1 MRTSEG
7 KRCCQPYVVINM
19 NTYNED
25 ESKRKQAMIPL
36 IALFICFL
44 AITCVGVAYAFNSTI
59 QIDKNPV
66 NEQYFTLDYTDKDGG
81 AIADV
86 LEIPT
91 DSKDMTI
98 TTSVKVDGDSR
109 TFTATINENVNANIT
124 REFYVKLASDMDGQK
139 FKITGTVDKSDT
151 VINAIFGDCTDAFK
165 MYNKSTDAE
174 VDMGSVDANK
184 EYKVIL
190 TIPINSN
197 VNVKTIPGLAGA
209 SAINDATTLNTALG
223 DLTNHTFTVK
233 MKAELP

>member
-1 MRTSEG
+1 
-7 KRCCQPYVVINM
+7 M

-44 AITCVGVAYAFNSTI
+44 AIAGVGVAYAYNSSI
-59 QIDKNPV
+59 QIDNNPV
-66 NEQYFTLDYTDKDGG
+66 NEQYFTLDYIDKDGHASG
-81 AIADV
+81 TVIAIPVD
-86 LEIPT
+86 T
-91 DSKDMTI
+91 KDMTI
-98 TTSVKVDGDSR
+98 TTSVTVADTDDNPATPEVR
-109 TFTATINENVNANIT
+109 TFNATINKDVNANIT
-124 REFYVKLASDMDGQK
+124 RTFYVKLASDMDGQK

-165 MYNKSTDAE
+165 MYDKSTDAE
-174 VDMGSVDANK
+174 VDMNSVDANK

-197 VNVKTIPGLAGA
+197 VNVKTISGLTGA
-209 SAINDATTLNTALG
+209 SAIVDATTLNTALS
-223 DLTNHTFTVK
+223 DLANHTFTVK